1 VNDTHYIDAEVRPML
16 DLLAAA
22 YGDYA
27 NMAVDEIRARFA
39 QAAAAMARP
48 LPPNCQDGYVD
59 VPGPAGPIACRYFRP
74 ADAAIDLP
82 VIAHFLGGTFVA
94 TSLDQVGWNPIKL
107 AMEVGAVVIT
117 PLHRMPPEHP
127 YPAAYEDCFALY
139 RWLLGNAK
147 QVGGD
152 PGRIALVGQSSGG
165 TLAASVCIEARAAGL
180 PQPALQVLAEPLLDH
195 ESETPS
201 INEFTHVLSKEI
213 LRPRVSHYFGEERP
227 PRRASPLR
235 AESLAGVAPAYI
247 ITAGLDPL
255 RDEAIAFVARL
266 RREGVFV
273 AHRHHDGQ
281 IHGFFSMYDQ
291 ITQARVA
298 FAECCA
304 ALRLALSEGI
314 GRK

>member
-1 VNDTHYIDAEVRPML
+1 VYDTHYIDAEIRPVL
-16 DLLAAA
+16 DQLAAA

-27 NMAVDEIRARFA
+27 RMTVAEIRSRFA
-39 QAAAAMARP
+39 QVAAAMSRP
-48 LPPNCQDGYVD
+48 LPANCSDGYVD
-59 VPGPAGPIACRYFRP
+59 VPGPAGVISCRYFKP
-74 ADAAIDLP
+74 ANAGTDLP
-82 VIAHFLGGTFVA
+82 VILHFLGGTFVT

-107 AMEVGAVVIT
+107 AMEVGCVVVT

-127 YPAAYEDCFALY
+127 FPAAYDDCFAVY
-139 RWLLGNAK
+139 RWFVENARRI
-147 QVGGD
+147 GGD
-152 PGRIALVGQSSGG
+152 PGRIALVGESSGG
-165 TLAASVCIEARAAGL
+165 TLAASVCIDAREAGL

-201 INEFTHVLSKEI
+201 MNEFTHVISKEI
-213 LRPRVSHYFGEERP
+213 LRPRVSYYFGETRP
-227 PRRASPLR
+227 PRRASPLL
-235 AESLAGVAPAYI
+235 AESLAGLAPAYV

-273 AHRHHDGQ
+273 AHRHHEGQ

-304 ALRLALSEGI
+304 VIRLALTDGI
-314 GRK
+314 SRK